1 MKKLDISIEKVLND
15 IQEYENAEQLDFCVK
30 SIKEVAK
37 SYFFKGKIA
46 LFIRFLTEPIDV
58 NHEVYFSLEKS
69 LKDYIKTPSHFIQQ
83 MHIMLEK
90 ERKEQN
96 LTNDLDGILT
106 QLDYSHLLPMIHM
119 FIK

>member
-1 MKKLDISIEKVLND
+1 MKKLDKNIEIVLYN
-15 IQEYENAEQLDFCVK
+15 IHEYQNLDHLHLCTK
-30 SIKEVAK
+30 TIKETAK
-37 SYFFKGKIA
+37 HYFFKGKIA
-46 LFIRFLTEPIDV
+46 LFIRFLTEPIDL

-106 QLDYSHLLPMIHM
+106 QLEYSHLLPMIHM